1 MDEFQDIDFR
11 MEEPG
16 EQRVQEMRSV
26 PQKKQNSISSNSS
39 NSAKPRQKKKKK
51 SSRNKEKDIQ
61 SIQVINPEK
70 RDEGGMN
77 TYIVYK
83 IVTIWGDGTKTEIE
97 RRYSQFAWLHESL
110 GQKIKGVIIPP
121 IPSKNL
127 PNLLGRFRS
136 PDFVEKR
143 RRGLE
148 FFLVECS
155 KHELLNKADE
165 FHIFLKESTPTLQM
179 AMTAESEERN
189 WYAMFTDLKDHYL
202 SPQSYR
208 DPTDDDKKCDEIAL
222 YADNL
227 LEIVGNLDSQVQSL
241 MKSSKEQS
249 QYWFDLGNS
258 MNSLGSFQKQHGF
271 RRIGDALAY
280 LGKHSEL
287 TANLLSEK
295 IGVDETRHWS
305 EPINRYKK
313 LVIAIQDMMK
323 GRNELL
329 QALKREE
336 ANLLQREQKVK
347 SASGDELNILQNEI
361 AMSKQ
366 RVACLDGQLSEVTD
380 RLFQEFD
387 SFKETKAEEL
397 KGLLI
402 AFGRIQANYHAAMSE
417 NWSSVLQCIQNNEYP
432 SENEETG
439 DMDFVELHNI

>member
-1 MDEFQDIDFR
+1 
-11 MEEPG
+11 MEELGEFTDVDFDVPEPG
-16 EQRVQEMRSV
+16 QEPPPHREMRH
-26 PQKKQNSISSNSS
+26 PQPVKNQSSQ
-39 NSAKPRQKKKKK
+39 KRHKKKKK
-51 SSRNKEKDIQ
+51 SSKKDNNEIQ
-61 SIQVINPEK
+61 SIHVTNPEK
-70 RDEGGMN
+70 REEGMN
-77 TYIVYK
+77 SFIVYK
-83 IVTIWGDGTKTEIE
+83 IITIWVDGTKTEIE
-97 RRYSQFAWLHESL
+97 RRYSQFAWLHEVL

-155 KHELLNKADE
+155 KHELLNKSDE
-165 FHIFLKESTPTLQM
+165 YYIFLKESTSTLQM
-179 AMTAESEERN
+179 TMTTEAEERN
-189 WYAMFTDLKDHYL
+189 WYTVFTELKDHYL
-202 SPQSYR
+202 APQSYR
-208 DPTDDDKKCDEIAL
+208 DPTEADKKCDEIAL

-227 LEIVGNLDSQVQSL
+227 LQIVGNLDSQVQAL
-241 MKSSKEQS
+241 MKSSREQS

-295 IGVDETRHWS
+295 IGVDETRNWS
-305 EPINRYKK
+305 EPINRYKQ

-323 GRNELL
+323 GRNDLL
-329 QALKREE
+329 QTLKREQG
-336 ANLLQREQKVK
+336 NLLQKETKLRQ
-347 SASGDELNILQNEI
+347 ASGDEHSILSNEI

-366 RVACLDGQLSEVTD
+366 RVACLDGQLKEVTE

-387 SFKETKAEEL
+387 TFKETKAEEL

-402 AFGRIQANYHAAMSE
+402 SFGRIQANYHAAMSE

-432 SENEETG
+432 SDVDETG